1 MINATTNAGL
11 AAYRAAQAGIS
22 RPAAPSV
29 SGGEA
34 ASGAGSFGQVIGQTL
49 GNVVAAGREADAQS
63 VRAISGEGSVTD
75 LALAVSKAELALQTT
90 VALRDKMVQ
99 SYQDIMRMSI

>member
-1 MINATTNAGL
+1 MIGATANTGL
-11 AAYRAAQAGIS
+11 AAYRSAQAGIS
-22 RPAAPSV
+22 RPVAPTV

-34 ASGAGSFGQVIGQTL
+34 AGNSSFGSVMGQAL
-49 GNVVAAGREADAQS
+49 GNVVDAGRQADAQS
-63 VRAISGEGSVTD
+63 VRAISGEGNVTD

-99 SYQDIMRMSI
+99 AYQDIMRMSI